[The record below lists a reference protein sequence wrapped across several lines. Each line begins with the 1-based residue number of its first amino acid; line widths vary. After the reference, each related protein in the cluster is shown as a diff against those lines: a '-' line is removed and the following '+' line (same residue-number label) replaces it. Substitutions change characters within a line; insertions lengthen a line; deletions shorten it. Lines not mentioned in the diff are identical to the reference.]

1 MPSDRVF
8 EAKGRS
14 RRGRAQP
21 LAAII
26 LLLLLGITGGLAG
39 LWGVMWGVQEHW
51 EGRIYPNVHVLGVN
65 LGGLTLDEARA
76 ALDGVA
82 DRADRGILILTDG
95 ESYWQIPWGEA
106 GMQIDMDGTLRA
118 AYAVGHSPGDR
129 HWRRW
134 RRVWRSHHDVRPV
147 LALNLTPARAALER
161 MAPAVALRAEDRSL
175 RRQGDQIVLV
185 KGRPGRELDIE
196 ASLEALIVAHQLAT
210 TEPVKLAFRAI
221 PPRELDAATLA
232 AMLERLAPEV
242 AQPSGE
248 STLRLEGDQIVLVE
262 ARPGRELDVEA
273 SLRALIATQERHQWQ
288 PVTLALRPISPRE
301 LDVAP
306 LQVQVDALLDRQVD
320 LAAYDALR
328 DKTFTW
334 TLDRKQTM
342 RWLRLEPGENGE
354 AYTLR
359 VDEATVRATLET
371 LAAELGEGC
380 GFRMEE
386 AIEEVM
392 AAFRQG
398 GGRVTLYM
406 THAPRTYIVKS
417 GDTAVKI
424 AAAHG
429 MPLWTLTQA
438 NPEVDLSR
446 LQVGQEVVIPTQD
459 ILTPHLPVPGKRI
472 VIDLS
477 EQRMRVYEGGGLLHD
492 WLVSTGR
499 EGSPTY
505 TGVFQILVKED
516 SAYASQWDLV
526 MPRFLGIYAAG
537 PGSVNG
543 IHALPILSSGNRLW
557 TGNLGTPVSYGCI
570 ILGVEEA
577 ETLYAWAEVGVVV
590 VIKE

>member
-1 MPSDRVF
+1 MPTGRAF
-8 EAKGRS
+8 EAQAGSRPGRT
-14 RRGRAQP
+14 RP

-26 LLLLLGITGGLAG
+26 LLLLLGTTGGLAS
-39 LWGVMWGVQEHW
+39 LWGVMWAVQERW

-65 LGGLTLDEARA
+65 LEGLTLDQARA
-76 ALDGVA
+76 ALDRGA

-106 GMQIDMDGTLRA
+106 GMQIDLEGTLRA

-129 HWRRW
+129 HWMRW
-134 RRVWRSHHDVRPV
+134 PRLWRSHHDVPPV
-147 LALNLTPARAALER
+147 FALNLTPAGAALER
-161 MAPAVALRAEDRSL
+161 MAPAVARPAEDRSL

-196 ASLEALIVAHQLAT
+196 ASLAALIVAHQLAT

-221 PPRELDAATLA
+221 PPCELDAATLE

-242 AQPSGE
+242 AQPPGE
-248 STLRLEGDQIVLVE
+248 STLRLEGDQVVLVE
-262 ARPGRELDVEA
+262 ARPGRDLDVEA
-273 SLRALIATQERHQWQ
+273 SLRALIAAQERHQWQ
-288 PVTLALRPISPRE
+288 PVTLAFRSIPPGE
-301 LDVAP
+301 LDVVP
-306 LQVQVDALLDRQVD
+306 LQVQVDALLDQQVE
-320 LAAYDALR
+320 LAAYDVLR
-328 DKTFTW
+328 DKTSTW

-359 VDEATVRATLET
+359 VDEAAVRATLET

-386 AIEEVM
+386 ATEEVM
-392 AAFRQG
+392 AAYRQG

-406 THAPRTYIVKS
+406 THAPRTYIVQS

-424 AAAHG
+424 AAARG

-459 ILTPHLPVPGKRI
+459 ILTPDLPVPGKRI

-477 EQRMRVYEGGGLLHD
+477 EQRMRVYEGGVLLHD

-516 SAYASQWDLV
+516 SAYARQWDLV

-537 PGSVNG
+537 PGSMNG

-577 ETLYAWAEVGVVV
+577 ETLYAWAELGIVV

>member
-1 MPSDRVF
+1 MPTGRVF
-8 EAKGRS
+8 EAQAGS

-21 LAAII
+21 LATII
-26 LLLLLGITGGLAG
+26 LLLLLGTSGGLAG
-39 LWGVMWGVQEHW
+39 LWGVMWAVQERW
-51 EGRIYPNVHVLGVN
+51 EDRIYPNVHVLGVN
-65 LGGLTLDEARA
+65 LGGLTLDQARV
-76 ALDGVA
+76 ALDRAA
-82 DRADRGILILTDG
+82 DRADRRILILTDG

-106 GMQIDMDGTLRA
+106 GMQIHMEGTLRA

-129 HWRRW
+129 HWMRW
-134 RRVWRSHHDVRPV
+134 PRLWRSHHDVPPV
-147 LALNLTPARAALER
+147 FALNLTPAGAALER
-161 MAPAVALRAEDRSL
+161 MAPAAARPVEDRAL

-196 ASLEALIVAHQLAT
+196 GSLEALIVAHQLAT

-221 PPRELDAATLA
+221 PPRELDAATLQ

-242 AQPSGE
+242 AQPPGE
-248 STLRLEGDQIVLVE
+248 STLRLEGDLVVAVE

-273 SLRALIATQERHQWQ
+273 SLRALIAAQESRQQQ
-288 PVTLALRPISPRE
+288 PVPLVFRSIPSRDLE
-301 LDVAP
+301 GGP
-306 LQVQVDALLDRQVD
+306 LQVQVDALLDRQVE
-320 LAAYDALR
+320 LVAYDALR

-424 AAAHG
+424 AAANG
-429 MPLWTLTQA
+429 MPLWTFTQA

-537 PGSVNG
+537 PGSING
-543 IHALPILSSGNRLW
+543 IHALPILSSGHRLW
-557 TGNLGTPVSYGCI
+557 AGNLGTRVSYGCI
-570 ILGVEEA
+570 VLGVEEA
-577 ETLYAWAEVGVVV
+577 ETLYAWAELGIVV